1 MRQAVAE
8 TDALQRL
15 FSLFFVRD
23 AVKILSQHHVFQ
35 RREIRHEMKLLE
47 NETHFFRTVANQVV
61 FAELRQIHAV
71 DDHAPAAQRVQPA
84 ENVDERG
91 FPRPGRPHQSNPF
104 PAVHCEA
111 DAVERAQ
118 GAVLLDQIVD
128 DHLLRRSPRLQRSEE
143 HTSELQSPM
152 YLVCRLLLEKKKKN
166 RTTKIATS

>member
-15 FSLFFVRD
+15 FGLFFVRD

-71 DDHAPAAQRVQPA
+71 DDHAPAAQLVQLA
-84 ENVDERG
+84 EHVDERG
-91 FPRPGRPHQSNPF
+91 FPCPWWYNKSIAS
-104 PAVHCEA
+104 PAVMSDVDVDTC
-111 DAVERAQ
+111 
-118 GAVLLDQIVD
+118 VLVTTRLD
-128 DHLLRRSPRLQRSEE
+128 RYS
-143 HTSELQSPM
+143 
-152 YLVCRLLLEKKKKN
+152 
-166 RTTKIATS
+166 